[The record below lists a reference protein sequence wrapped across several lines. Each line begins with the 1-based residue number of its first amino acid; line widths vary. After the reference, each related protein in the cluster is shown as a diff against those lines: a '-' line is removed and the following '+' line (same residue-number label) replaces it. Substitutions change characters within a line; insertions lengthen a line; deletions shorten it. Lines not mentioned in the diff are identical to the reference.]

1 MAKKYQRRKKRKTK
15 KQAISR
21 KYWIFASLGL
31 LVAALSAFIY
41 HEKIHI
47 KTSYSVSEIATV
59 NPGEDTLLYPYLF
72 KVQTKKITS
81 VTNLAV
87 EGYLLTSYKGEQ
99 ITFAKVRYEDR
110 LYYIKANQLKITQSN
125 SINAYIAS
133 LNYPHEQIDNQINN
147 AFAKKAYATSNA
159 KPKGVL
165 IHDTDNDRSDIN
177 DEINYMAKNYQT
189 QGIFVHA
196 FIDNTRIVQIADNQ
210 YMAQGA
216 GPKANPYYIQFEM
229 TRLTDADSFA
239 RQLANAAYYTAYM
252 LHKYQ
257 LPVTLASKDGS
268 CSLWTHAL
276 ASEYLGGTDHQDP
289 EEYWS
294 AASQN
299 YFGTDY
305 GLEQFRD
312 LVQVYYNQF

>member
-99 ITFAKVRYEDR
+99 ITFAKVRYENK

-229 TRLTDADSFA
+229 TRLTDADSLLMPPTTLPICSINISSPSHLPAKMA
-239 RQLANAAYYTAYM
+239 RAVFGHMHWLLNI
-252 LHKYQ
+252 LGEPIIRI
-257 LPVTLASKDGS
+257 LRSIGRPPVKIT
-268 CSLWTHAL
+268 
-276 ASEYLGGTDHQDP
+276 
-289 EEYWS
+289 S
-294 AASQN
+294 AQ
-299 YFGTDY
+299 TMD
-305 GLEQFRD
+305 
-312 LVQVYYNQF
+312 